1 MDVAEVH
8 NVPLSIEG
16 AVTGNAEF
24 HTTEML
30 SSTELEAET
39 DEKLKCEAAISRQEC
54 TLERECNLT
63 EELLSHARHAH
74 QEKADCHRK
83 G

>member
-16 AVTGNAEF
+16 AVTGNNESD
-24 HTTEML
+24 TNVML
-30 SSTELEAET
+30 SSTELEAEI
-39 DEKLKCEAAISRQEC
+39 DETLKYEAAISRQEC

-63 EELLSHARHAH
+63 EELLAQARHAH
-74 QEKADCHRK
+74 QEKADCRK
-83 G
+83 S